1 MLDGTVLQRLRM
13 RSGKTLVQVADW
25 CNVSK
30 RYIIYIE
37 QNKEVPSEETYQA
50 YLNCVYDTGKPLPH
64 EPRCNQKSKKK
75 KSGEE

>member
-1 MLDGTVLQRLRM
+1 M
-13 RSGKTLVQVADW
+13 RSGKSLETVAKW

-50 YLNCVYDTGKPLPH
+50 YLNCVYGVGKPLSQ
-64 EPRCNQKSKKK
+64 EPRANQTSRKK
-75 KSGEE
+75 KSGDTNGTI